1 MSFLPTVTT
10 WSSGPTLALRTTE
23 NFFSPICSYSFSY
36 IFNLLEEGG
45 ILDIMWYGIWAY
57 IFKVNKWND
66 ALTEPQIIN
75 EHCRSDETFC
85 PYYKYF
91 YSDHT
96 SFPLFSLH
104 FLCFFSSEF
113 SWVRSLWQCK
123 WDWTSCGR
131 TCFLS
136 ENSETVSPVK
146 HWYLFTNL
154 TKEIKTWMTGTIKK
168 YWLIG
173 LCLFVT
179 TYCSCRLKACM
190 CICGHGKLGCFEKFT
205 WCYSRCQHFF
215 SKLLIPNTHR
225 V

>member
-23 NFFSPICSYSFSY
+23 NFFSPICSNSFSY

-66 ALTEPQIIN
+66 SLTEPQIIN
-75 EHCRSDETFC
+75 EHCRSDARPFALIINIFTL
-85 PYYKYF
+85 
-91 YSDHT
+91 T
-96 SFPLFSLH
+96 TPLSHCSLYISCV
-104 FLCFFSSEF
+104 FFFSSEF

-136 ENSETVSPVK
+136 ENSENSK
-146 HWYLFTNL
+146 
-154 TKEIKTWMTGTIKK
+154 
-168 YWLIG
+168 
-173 LCLFVT
+173 
-179 TYCSCRLKACM
+179 SCKA
-190 CICGHGKLGCFEKFT
+190 
-205 WCYSRCQHFF
+205 
-215 SKLLIPNTHR
+215 LIPIYQSHQGN
-225 V
+225 